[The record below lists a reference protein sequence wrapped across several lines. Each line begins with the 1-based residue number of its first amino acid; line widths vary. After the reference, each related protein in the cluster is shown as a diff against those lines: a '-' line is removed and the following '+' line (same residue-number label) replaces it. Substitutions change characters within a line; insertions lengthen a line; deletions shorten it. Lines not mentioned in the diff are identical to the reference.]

1 MKKWHKSALVVF
13 GALVLSTALIQ
24 ASDVLRGIE
33 GGLSGM
39 VIESESA
46 CGSGA
51 VQMNLGSHSLCVD
64 MFEASAGTLC
74 PHTNP
79 QNSIETQENA
89 NAAACKPISQKD
101 VLPWRFVSYTQAQQF
116 CARDGKRLPTNEEWY
131 KSASG
136 ITTVDE
142 CTINAKND
150 APALTGTPACV
161 TPSGAYD
168 MVGNVWEWID
178 GQVTDGVYENRTLPQ
193 SGYVALVDTNGVVVE
208 TKAEASAEFGDD
220 YAQTDSKGLRGII
233 RGGFYKSGSDAGV
246 FAQNLS
252 VPLDFKAIGVGF
264 RCIKDL

>member
-1 MKKWHKSALVVF
+1 
-13 GALVLSTALIQ
+13 
-24 ASDVLRGIE
+24 
-33 GGLSGM
+33 
-39 VIESESA
+39 
-46 CGSGA
+46 
-51 VQMNLGSHSLCVD
+51 
-64 MFEASAGTLC
+64 
-74 PHTNP
+74 
-79 QNSIETQENA
+79 
-89 NAAACKPISQKD
+89 
-101 VLPWRFVSYTQAQQF
+101 
-116 CARDGKRLPTNEEWY
+116 
-131 KSASG
+131 
-136 ITTVDE
+136 
-142 CTINAKND
+142 
-150 APALTGTPACV
+150 
-161 TPSGAYD
+161 